1 MKKWMIAAFMAVFC
15 IPLWGQQSN
24 APDLAAQNVALE
36 QKVRD
41 LEDRLIA
48 LEGKVRMLQSAP
60 PAPIQPAAETQP
72 AAAPSTATGAPTQQA
87 EPQPQAVPSTTSP
100 IQDQSAV
107 VSTGGT
113 LPNYGGASSAAKALN
128 PDISVIGDFIGA
140 AGNGTVPPLATL
152 QPFPSL
158 QMHESELGLQAII
171 DPYARGDF
179 FISFGEEGV
188 NLEEGYITFTAL
200 PAGFVAKVGK
210 MRSVFGKVN
219 MMHNHVLPW
228 VDRPLV
234 TTNLV
239 GGEDGID
246 DAGFSVER
254 ILPAPR
260 GIFLEATGQMFRGDS
275 PDVFRAETR
284 SDVSAVAH
292 LRGYKDLTESTNLD
306 LGLSYARG
314 HNDAVLASGAPGD
327 FLTQLYGVDATVR
340 WKPLRRSIY
349 HSFVGRSEL
358 IWSQRQ
364 QLPVEQRAFGFYTSA
379 DYQWGR
385 RWFTGARFD
394 YSDRSRFDNLTDKG
408 VAATVTYWPSEFSQ
422 VRGEYRFTHYAEN
435 RDSHEVFMQL
445 IFSLGAHG
453 AHPF

>member
-1 MKKWMIAAFMAVFC
+1 MKNTIVASIALAWFC
-15 IPLWGQQSN
+15 IPAWGQQAN
-24 APDLAAQNVALE
+24 TDLAAQNAVLE

-48 LEGKVRMLQSAP
+48 LEGKVRMLQTTATP
-60 PAPIQPAAETQP
+60 PAQSAAEGQP
-72 AAAPSTATGAPTQQA
+72 AAASSANAAAPAQGEA
-87 EPQPQAVPSTTSP
+87 QPQVVPSTTSP
-100 IQDQSAV
+100 IQGQSQV
-107 VSTGGT
+107 VSTGGP

-140 AGNGTVPPLATL
+140 AGNSNTPPLATL

-158 QMHESELGLQAII
+158 QMHESEVGFQAII

-179 FISFGEEGV
+179 FISFGETGV
-188 NLEEGYITFTAL
+188 NVEEGYITFTAL

-210 MRSVFGKVN
+210 MRSAFGKVN
-219 MMHNHVLPW
+219 LMHNHVLPW

-234 TTNLV
+234 STNLV

-246 DAGFSVER
+246 DAGFSLER
-254 ILPAPR
+254 ILPAPK
-260 GIFLEATGQMFRGDS
+260 GIFLEATGQVFRGDS
-275 PDVFRAETR
+275 GDVFQQNGR
-284 SDVSAVAH
+284 SDVSTVAH
-292 LRGYKDLTESTNLD
+292 LRGYKDLSESTNLD

-314 HNDAVLASGAPGD
+314 HNDSALASGLPTD
-327 FLTQLYGVDATVR
+327 FLTQLYGVDATLR

-349 HSFVGRSEL
+349 HSFVERTEL

-364 QLPVEQRAFGFYTSA
+364 QLPAEQRAFGFYTSA

-385 RWFTGARFD
+385 RWFTGARLD
-394 YSDRSRFDNLTDKG
+394 YSDRSRFANLTDKG
-408 VAATVTYWPSEFSQ
+408 VAATLTYWPSEFSQ
-422 VRGEYRFTHYAEN
+422 IRGEYRFTHYAEN
-435 RDSHEVFMQL
+435 RDSHELFMQL